1 MAKGFYGKC
10 PHNKKLLKVPNIPDM
25 PIKRIQK
32 RVSPFVRINTRI
44 RADQMKF
51 IKAYAKKKR
60 ITEGEAHR
68 ALLDNYMMNV

>member
-1 MAKGFYGKC
+1 MAI
-10 PHNKKLLKVPNIPDM
+10 KKVKQ
-25 PIKRIQK
+25 RAQ
-32 RVSPFVRINTRI
+32 PFVRINTRI

-51 IKAYAKKKR
+51 IKSYAKKMK